1 MIDNGLL
8 KYYPLFAS
16 KQGFVK
22 MRAMKYQFVRPEYY
36 DIVKKYTCQDGAFYF
51 KEERRDEID
60 SQVLLSQI
68 YKKAGVNS
76 AIYLPSLD
84 PQNHRGTISNDIKTS
99 SNISGRDFFSILY
112 QTYPKEVLNGELVKH
127 TKSSKPKFDS
137 KSRDKMMMFDK
148 DIVSPSLTDY
158 DKTADGEKF
167 DFVSLFTK
175 DGMRAF
181 IKMHLFDVASSN
193 IDRNSSN
200 FYFEIDKNGKI
211 CDVTTI
217 DHSVSQECTRW
228 GAEDFYSF
236 IGEPMETDRQGMLF
250 EFRENETV
258 QDFITPQEMAEEIG
272 SISVVSVAQEIK
284 QETGYKINQNYVNC
298 LAHSYEN
305 LAEDLV
311 K

>member
-8 KYYPLFAS
+8 KYYPTFAS

-36 DIVKKYTCQDGAFYF
+36 DIVKKYICQDGTFYF
-51 KEERRDEID
+51 KSERQDEID

-68 YKKAGVNS
+68 YKKSGVNS
-76 AIYLPSLD
+76 AIYLPALD
-84 PQNHRGTISNDIKTS
+84 PLNHRGTISNDIESPST
-99 SNISGRDFFSILY
+99 ISGKDFFSLLY
-112 QTYPKEVLNGELVKH
+112 QTFPKELIDTELIKH
-127 TKSSKPKFDS
+127 TKSNATSSKVQ
-137 KSRDKMMMFDK
+137 SRDKLMMFDRK
-148 DIVSPSLTDY
+148 IVSPSLKDFEEQ
-158 DKTADGEKF
+158 KTCENF

-181 IKMHLFDVASSN
+181 IKMHLFDTASFN
-193 IDRNSSN
+193 VDRNSSN

-211 CDVTTI
+211 CGVTTI
-217 DHSVSQECTRW
+217 DHSMSQDACLYGLSE
-228 GAEDFYSF
+228 FYNF
-236 IGEPMETDRQGMLF
+236 LGEACETDKAGMLY
-250 EFRENETV
+250 ELKENETV
-258 QDFITPQEMAEEIG
+258 QDFILPQEMAEEIG
-272 SISVVSVAQEIK
+272 SINVVSVAQEIK